1 MQNKP
6 IGASFGG
13 GWRSDNAGMMAPVG
27 GSAGEKELLRLPKE
41 LSPEL
46 AVSAN
51 TLMRGRLARELWPDL
66 ALLSTIAPRHART
79 KLFIANITA
88 GSMGEDG
95 AARREYLEGLA
106 RMLVP
111 SWGPTPAIPSK
122 LRDGNGK
129 KQQGSSSEDNE

>member
-1 MQNKP
+1 MP
-6 IGASFGG
+6 DPLRASFGG
-13 GWRSDNAGMMAPVG
+13 GGWRHDNAGLMAPVG

-41 LSPEL
+41 LADL

-66 ALLSTIAPRHART
+66 ALLSTIAPNHART
-79 KLFIANITA
+79 KLFIANVTA

-111 SWGPTPAIPSK
+111 SWGPTPASPSK
-122 LRDGNGK
+122 PSGNGK
-129 KQQGSSSEDNE
+129 KQQNNNNEDNE

>member
-1 MQNKP
+1 MPNNP
-6 IGASFGG
+6 LSASFGG
-13 GWRSDNAGMMAPVG
+13 GWRHDNAGLMAPVG

-41 LSPEL
+41 LADL

-51 TLMRGRLARELWPDL
+51 TLMRGRLAKELWPDL
-66 ALLSTIAPRHART
+66 ALLSTIAPNHART
-79 KLFIANITA
+79 KLFIANVTA

-111 SWGPTPAIPSK
+111 SWGPTPTNPSK
-122 LRDGNGK
+122 QHSGNGK
-129 KQQGSSSEDNE
+129 KQQNNNNEDNE

>member
-1 MQNKP
+1 MP
-6 IGASFGG
+6 GDPLRASFGNG
-13 GWRSDNAGMMAPVG
+13 GWRHDNAGLMAPVG

-41 LSPEL
+41 LADL

-66 ALLSTIAPRHART
+66 ALLSTIAPNHART
-79 KLFIANITA
+79 KLFIANVTA

-111 SWGPTPAIPSK
+111 SWGPTPASPSK
-122 LRDGNGK
+122 HGSNSK
-129 KQQGSSSEDNE
+129 KQQKNNTEDDE

>member
-1 MQNKP
+1 MPNNP
-6 IGASFGG
+6 LSASFGG
-13 GWRSDNAGMMAPVG
+13 GWRHDNAGLMAPVG

-41 LSPEL
+41 LADL

-51 TLMRGRLARELWPDL
+51 TLMRGRLAKELWPDL
-66 ALLSTIAPRHART
+66 ALLSTIAPNHART
-79 KLFIANITA
+79 KLFIANVTA

-111 SWGPTPAIPSK
+111 SWGPTPANQSK
-122 LRDGNGK
+122 QHGNNGK
-129 KQQGSSSEDNE
+129 KQQNNNNEDNE

>member
-1 MQNKP
+1 MPDPLK
-6 IGASFGG
+6 ASFGG
-13 GWRSDNAGMMAPVG
+13 GGWRQDNAGLMAPVG

-41 LSPEL
+41 LADL

-66 ALLSTIAPRHART
+66 ALLSTIAPNHART
-79 KLFIANITA
+79 KLFIANVTA

-111 SWGPTPAIPSK
+111 SWGPTPANPPKHS
-122 LRDGNGK
+122 GNGK
-129 KQQGSSSEDNE
+129 KQQNNNEDNE